1 MTCKNFSLFYSLIFV
16 LKILVPLIL
25 LRQTLL
31 ELTKRGQEP
40 LGALLQFG
48 VTFLED
54 HAAEYIIQQGGWVR
68 ACQLLLRL
76 F

>member
-1 MTCKNFSLFYSLIFV
+1 M
-16 LKILVPLIL
+16 
-25 LRQTLL
+25 LL

-68 ACQLLLRL
+68 ACKLLWW

>member
-1 MTCKNFSLFYSLIFV
+1 MFYSVIFV

-25 LRQTLL
+25 LRQMLL

-54 HAAEYIIQQGGWVR
+54 HEAEYIIQQGGWVR
-68 ACQLLLRL
+68 TCKLCGGSKFFL
-76 F
+76 